1 MRFLAFDIECARVS
15 KTAAHILSFG
25 YALADE
31 NFTVLEQEDILIN
44 PGTKIYVHNKKGEGI
59 DLPYTDEGLNTQPKF
74 PLVYRRIRELL
85 EDRDTVVVGH
95 ATMNDARYLN
105 LDTQRFHLP
114 PLRFRFYDT
123 QLLCA
128 GIAEDYTA
136 FRGLEHIA
144 KEWGIEYNAHCSME
158 DALLTLK
165 ILQTLCEK
173 EGGFLPMIHRL
184 GVEEGRVMGYEAI
197 PSTTAAYREILLER
211 ERKKQQRRENYEKM
225 MAARAAKRARREKQA
240 QNGQKK
246 LQNKE
251 VGTEKA
257 KTSQN
262 KQVPTALP
270 PKNV

>member
-1 MRFLAFDIECARVS
+1 MRFLAFDIECARVC

-31 NFTVLEQEDILIN
+31 NFQVLEKEDILIS

-59 DLPYTDEGLNTQPKF
+59 DLPYTDEDLKTQPKF
-74 PLVYRRIRELL
+74 PAVYRRIRDLL
-85 EDRDTVVVGH
+85 EDKDTVVVGH

-123 QLLCA
+123 QMLCA
-128 GIAEDYTA
+128 GVAEDYTA

-144 KEWGIEYNAHCSME
+144 KEWEIEYSAHCSME

-165 ILQTLCEK
+165 ILETLCKK
-173 EGGFLPMIHRL
+173 EGGFAQMIHRL
-184 GVEEGRVMGYEAI
+184 GVEPGRVLGYDAF
-197 PSTTAAYREILLER
+197 PSTTAAYRAILEER

-225 MAARAAKRARREKQA
+225 MAARAAKRAKRARQGAEK
-240 QNGQKK
+240 GKELQKP
-246 LQNKE
+246 
-251 VGTEKA
+251 
-257 KTSQN
+257 
-262 KQVPTALP
+262 QVLPALP
-270 PKNV
+270 PENV